1 MAKAHLMDAGLIE
14 MARGWAKPL
23 EKLLAQ
29 GEAIEQET
37 KAALEALQAKHQFE
51 RG

>member
-1 MAKAHLMDAGLIE
+1 MDTGLIE

-23 EKLLAQ
+23 GKLLEQ
-29 GEAIEQET
+29 GAAIEQET
-37 KAALEALQAKHQFE
+37 RAALEALQAKHQYE